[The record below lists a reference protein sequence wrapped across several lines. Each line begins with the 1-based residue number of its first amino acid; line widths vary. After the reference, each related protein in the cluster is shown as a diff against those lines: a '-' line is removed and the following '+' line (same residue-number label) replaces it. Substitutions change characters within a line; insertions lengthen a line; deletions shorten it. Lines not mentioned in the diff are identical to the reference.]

1 MPTDTGPVVNN
12 HDVAGIARRIN
23 RFIVEA
29 RDCQS
34 NAQAKIS
41 DADVARLKSYHGAL
55 VSYIH
60 HVGAQPQLDMPE
72 SSPRAILLDPSP
84 AVPLLE
90 NDDLI
95 DLMAL
100 YVAARE
106 EIVNSQSAR
115 MSSSLLTFDR
125 LRCENLIKKAD
136 DFLVN
141 YVAKVSPL
149 DLPESSPMREQSG
162 PGRTGT

>member
-1 MPTDTGPVVNN
+1 MPTDNGPIVNN
-12 HDVAGIARRIN
+12 HDVSGIVRRIN

-34 NAQAKIS
+34 NAQARIS
-41 DADVARLKSYHGAL
+41 DADLVRLKTYHGSII
-55 VSYIH
+55 SYISWTA
-60 HVGAQPQLDMPE
+60 AQPQLDMPE
-72 SSPRAILLDPSP
+72 SSPRTIMLDASP
-84 AVPLLE
+84 TVPLIE
-90 NDDLI
+90 NDDLV
-95 DLMAL
+95 DLINL

-115 MSSSLLTFDR
+115 MSSSLLGFDR
-125 LRCENLIKKAD
+125 KRCEDLIKKAD
-136 DFLVN
+136 DFLVS

-149 DLPESSPMREQSG
+149 DLPESSPMRDQSG